1 MFKHLLRRL
10 GGSVLV
16 LVAVSFITFAALA
29 SAPGDAADTL
39 AGDSGSRE
47 QVAELRAEMGLDGPL
62 LARYGTFAWGVVARG
77 DLGKSLISGRPV
89 AGLLAERFPYTVL
102 LALAAITLATTAGM
116 TIGAIAALRSGTL
129 IDLGIMGL
137 TGLGMAVPSF
147 WSGLLL
153 ILVFSLK
160 LDWLPVVGAGSAQH
174 LILPAVTLALPTTAV
189 IARLMRSGLLET
201 LGSDYVRTAH
211 AKGLP
216 RGEVLRRHVL
226 RNSLLPVVTLLGL
239 YLGHL
244 LGGSFI
250 VESIFGWPGLGRLI
264 VQAIFDR
271 DMPVVLGAALTI
283 AAIYLVINLLVDLA
297 HAWLDPRVAEEAV

>member
-1 MFKHLLRRL
+1 MLMHLLRRL
-10 GGSVLV
+10 GGSALV
-16 LVAVSFITFAALA
+16 LMAVSFITFVALA

-47 QVAELRAEMGLDGPL
+47 QVAELRAEMGLEGPL
-62 LARYGTFAWGVVARG
+62 LTRYGTFAWGVLARG
-77 DLGKSLISGRPV
+77 DLGESLISGRPV
-89 AGLLAERFPYTVL
+89 AGLLAERFPYTAL
-102 LALAAITLATTAGM
+102 LALTAILLSAATGM
-116 TIGAIAALRSGTL
+116 TIGMIAALRSGTL
-129 IDLGIMGL
+129 VDLGIMGL

-160 LDWLPVVGAGSAQH
+160 LDWLPIVGAGSVRH
-174 LILPAVTLALPTTAV
+174 LALPAMTLALPTTAV
-189 IARLMRSGLLET
+189 IARLIRSGLLET

-211 AKGLP
+211 AKGLS
-216 RGEVLRRHVL
+216 RRQVLGRHVL
-226 RNSLLPVVTLLGL
+226 RNSLLPVITLLGL
-239 YLGHL
+239 HLGHL

-271 DMPVVLGAALTI
+271 DTPVVLGAALVI
-283 AAIYLVINLLVDLA
+283 AAIYLVINLVVDLA

>member
-1 MFKHLLRRL
+1 MFMHLLRRL

-16 LVAVSFITFAALA
+16 LAAVSFITFTALA

-62 LARYGTFAWGVVARG
+62 LARYGAFAWGVLARG

-89 AGLLAERFPYTVL
+89 ASLLAERFPYTAL
-102 LALAAITLATTAGM
+102 LALAAIALAAAAGM
-116 TIGAIAALRSGTL
+116 TIGAVAALRSGTL
-129 IDLGIMGL
+129 VDLGIMGV

-153 ILVFSLK
+153 LLVFSLK
-160 LDWLPVVGAGSAQH
+160 LDWLPVVGAGSARH

-216 RGEVLRRHVL
+216 RGQVLRRHVL
-226 RNSLLPVVTLLGL
+226 RNSLLPVITLLGL